1 MALAIV
7 QAKAHGNESASG
19 TTCHTTLGAAP
30 TNGNLLWCG
39 LILDTADGAPNPGTG
54 WVVDTSGNLNG
65 VTVASMYKYA
75 GAGESATQ
83 QPVLNGEQFWGIS
96 MYEISGVSGVWATD
110 HIATHLNPFPW
121 QSSTGNVTSF
131 ATANNNEFVIAMF
144 GTGGGASGDNVTV
157 SGTGGAGTRD
167 DSNEGLGTGVS
178 PNIPIFN
185 LCNSWGAVPTAGTTF
200 NQALANVNGQ
210 GLFYAILEL
219 QSPSSDVIGS
229 GSIGTLTL
237 TPPAGQGQVPATGS
251 GSIGTINFSAPVGT
265 GVISAVGSGPIGTIN
280 MTPPTGIGT
289 SSVIATGTLG
299 TIAFKPPFMTFERLT
314 QFTQQALAFTSVN
327 ARLTQFG
334 LDTLGKNSVNA
345 RATFMSLLVLARGGE
360 PPLQPNPLSLH
371 DGGREPVLRLR
382 FVNMYPEQTPQGPGT
397 EARYQRA
404 GLYSAAQYGGGP
416 IQALQH
422 WVGPDPGTDEFLMTI
437 SGGSVYRDNVNIG
450 VIDPFLDPTWFPRGK
465 RIHCA
470 RSETQ
475 FMACS
480 NGKLYS
486 IDLSSVTQ
494 VATTGILP
502 AGIRDIAFL
511 GGRFIYVLNDDSG
524 QFYYS
529 DIGDGTTISGLSL
542 ATASEDDPF
551 PLIAAWDLADDVYFF
566 TSETVEIWYVSAD
579 PANPYQRSQGRRYN
593 KGLLAQDSVELID
606 NSLFWLGHDRQIY
619 RSGAIPIRVS
629 NFDVEDRIRR
639 LTDQEVKQCYSF
651 GASIGGHNFYVIHL
665 MSQGTWAYDIPS
677 RTWAEWQSYNKD
689 RFRAFCSDDTFR
701 LFGDYYLGH
710 LMGMDGEQHQDLDG
724 VGGFDPIERVV
735 SAFYPLKK
743 GRHVNFNVILM
754 ATRGVGGRVEMR
766 WSDHEGHDWSPWLV
780 ANLGATGERGENAKA
795 VWSMLGGMS
804 PPGRLYEFRCTDDCF
819 FAPYQLR
826 VDEERP

>member
-7 QAKAHGNESASG
+7 QATANTQGASPG
-19 TTCHTTLGAAP
+19 TPTTP
-30 TNGNLLWCG
+30 TATFGSPCANGNLIVVLAMTFAAQG
-39 LILDTADGAPNPGTG
+39 AAAGGSGFTLDSSA
-54 WVVDTSGNLNG
+54 TSG
-65 VTVASMYKYA
+65 VTGMNIGLYYA
-75 GAGESATQ
+75 YLGAGGLT
-83 QPVLNGEQFWGIS
+83 VLPFDGTNRQYWACAAWEL
-96 MYEISGVSGVWATD
+96 SGSTGVWASDKVAVTFN
-110 HIATHLNPFPW
+110 AAAALYP
-121 QSSTGNVTSF
+121 STGPYTTGSF
-131 ATANNNEFVIAMF
+131 NTAGNSELVLGAITANSGASNAALASSAYTTDATDVSAGSAFCSALGLHVSAPTSGTAISTTVSW
-144 GTGGGASGDNVTV
+144 TGGGGTNSEYAFVELLSTSGDVT
-157 SGTGGAGTRD
+157 
-167 DSNEGLGTGVS
+167 
-178 PNIPIFN
+178 
-185 LCNSWGAVPTAGTTF
+185 
-200 NQALANVNGQ
+200 
-210 GLFYAILEL
+210 
-219 QSPSSDVIGS
+219 GS
-229 GSIGTLTL
+229 GPIGNIALSA
-237 TPPAGQGQVPATGS
+237 PIGEGQASATGS
-251 GSIGTINFSAPVGT
+251 GSIGTINFSAPAGT
-265 GVISAVGSGPIGTIN
+265 GVISTTGSGPIGTIN
-280 MTPPTGIGT
+280 MTPPAGIGT
-289 SSVIATGTLG
+289 SSVVATGSIG
-299 TIAFKPPFMTFERLT
+299 TITFTPPYMTFARLT
-314 QFTQQALAFTSVN
+314 QYTQQALAINTVA

-422 WVGPDPGTDEFLMTI
+422 WVGPDPGAEEFLITI

-486 IDLSSVTQ
+486 IDLNSVTQ

-502 AGIRDIAFL
+502 AGVRDIAFL
-511 GGRFIYVLNDDSG
+511 GGRFLYILDDDSG
-524 QFYYS
+524 EFFYS

-551 PLIAAWDLADDVYFF
+551 PLIAAWDLADDIYFF
-566 TSETVEIWYVSAD
+566 TSETTEIWYVSAD

-619 RSGAIPIRVS
+619 RSGAIPVRVS
-629 NFDVEDRIRR
+629 NFDIEDRIRR

-651 GASIGGHNFYVIHL
+651 GATIGGHNLYVIHL
-665 MSQGTWAYDIPS
+665 MSQGSWAYDIPS

-710 LMGMDGEQHQDLDG
+710 LMGMDGDQHRDFDG

-766 WSDHEGHDWSPWLV
+766 WSDHEGHDWSPWLT
-780 ANLGATGERGENAKA
+780 ANLGGIGERGEEAKA